1 MKDSKAYID
10 KVAPEHLSTKVISG
24 ALYIHNGKDVQEKVK
39 RSEQVL
45 NKIGSEL
52 ASYAMALLALP
63 QLMDNMRDSR
73 EYKEFA
79 DKIHTKFPYSQIETR
94 EIFPK
99 NLQFKI
105 KSKEFFVGH
114 FSWDTL

>member
-1 MKDSKAYID
+1 MKDSKGWID
-10 KVAPEHLSTKVISG
+10 ERAPKHLSSSVLSG

-52 ASYAMALLALP
+52 TSYAMALLVLP
-63 QLMDNMRDSR
+63 QMMDMMRDSR

-79 DKIHTKFPYSQIETR
+79 DKLQSQTIH
-94 EIFPK
+94 
-99 NLQFKI
+99 
-105 KSKEFFVGH
+105 
-114 FSWDTL
+114 